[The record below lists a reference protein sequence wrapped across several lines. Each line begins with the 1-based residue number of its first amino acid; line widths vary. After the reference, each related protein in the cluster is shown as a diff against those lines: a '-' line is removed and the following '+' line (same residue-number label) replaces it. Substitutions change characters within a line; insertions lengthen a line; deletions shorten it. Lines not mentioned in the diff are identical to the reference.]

1 MYRALP
7 CSDYYGS
14 SVAMPDFQCLPHSPY
29 GRSGLGNLQLTEVVG
44 KCELSDMLSFRWHRF
59 SGAPCISLI
68 TYRKATLS
76 GILITG
82 QKARLSELVCT
93 IGFRQIS
100 YAHTEQGLGTHK
112 IQTKIY
118 PHIHLS
124 SQFSRTRLPLGDLPL
139 SWRAIV
145 PCQLSPFG

>member
-1 MYRALP
+1 
-7 CSDYYGS
+7 
-14 SVAMPDFQCLPHSPY
+14 MPDFQCLPHSPY

-44 KCELSDMLSFRWHRF
+44 ECELSDMLS
-59 SGAPCISLI
+59 
-68 TYRKATLS
+68 YRKATLS

-82 QKARLSELVCT
+82 QKAPLSGPVCT

-112 IQTKIY
+112 IQTQIY

-139 SWRAIV
+139 S
-145 PCQLSPFG
+145 